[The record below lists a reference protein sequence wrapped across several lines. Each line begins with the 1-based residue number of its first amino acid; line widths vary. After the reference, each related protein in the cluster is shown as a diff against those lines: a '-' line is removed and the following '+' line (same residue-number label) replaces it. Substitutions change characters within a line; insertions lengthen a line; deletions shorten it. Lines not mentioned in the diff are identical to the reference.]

1 MCGRFVNINEKKK
14 IQKIFNAK
22 DLAISNNKSF
32 NVAPGRNI
40 DVIFIDGDHSYEGV
54 KEDLNNWWSKCN
66 TLFYGHDY
74 MLKET
79 IWNGVKCGVKE
90 AVDEFVEEHKKEIK
104 HFRVYTGSNNP
115 TWFIWKN

>member
-1 MCGRFVNINEKKK
+1 
-14 IQKIFNAK
+14 
-22 DLAISNNKSF
+22 
-32 NVAPGRNI
+32 
-40 DVIFIDGDHSYEGV
+40 
-54 KEDLNNWWSKCN
+54 
-66 TLFYGHDY
+66 

-115 TWFIWKN
+115 SWFIWKN

>member
-40 DVIFIDGDHSYEGV
+40 DVIFIDGGDYFIDS
-54 KEDLNNWWSKCN
+54 
-66 TLFYGHDY
+66 FYWGY
-74 MLKET
+74 
-79 IWNGVKCGVKE
+79 II
-90 AVDEFVEEHKKEIK
+90 F
-104 HFRVYTGSNNP
+104 
-115 TWFIWKN
+115 TWLR

>member
-1 MCGRFVNINEKKK
+1 MTLGLGIAAAILFLT
-14 IQKIFNAK
+14 FWLYK
-22 DLAISNNKSF
+22 D
-32 NVAPGRNI
+32 
-40 DVIFIDGDHSYEGV
+40 
-54 KEDLNNWWSKCN
+54 DLNNWWSKCN